1 MDQVKEDYE
10 IVVRELNKA
19 REVKD
24 ISFGINTSQSGNA
37 GFITEEIKG
46 ELDAMIISSSQ
57 PVQIKVSLD
66 EYENIV
72 LFEFINFSG
81 ERYLPLRVGA
91 MAESAENYR
100 DSPEKWIL
108 NNKLKFEVS
117 GALNSQVNFVVRYR

>member
-37 GFITEEIKG
+37 GFVTEEIKG
-46 ELDAMIISSSQ
+46 ELDAIIISSIQ
-57 PVQIKVSLD
+57 PVQIKVSLA
-66 EYENIV
+66 EYEDIV